1 LLSSSSARHS
11 RRLRRPG
18 FGWPG
23 LVGLAVACLLTCA
36 CQATVRIG
44 INANASGGGVV
55 SASVSLDKEAA
66 QAVPDLGQQLRT
78 SDLLK
83 AGWKV
88 VGPTP
93 VAGGGTNV
101 TATKP
106 FANNAELAQVVNDL
120 SGPTGPFHDFHLGQ
134 QRSFFSTTT
143 SFSGRV
149 DLTCGLRCFGDQQLQ
164 QQLGT
169 DLGIDPTKLQQQAGV
184 ILNRVFKFEV
194 AVRLPGSLQSSNA
207 PTQAGNGAV
216 WQPKL
221 GDTATLTANA
231 RAVDTLRIV
240 LIAVAALLVI
250 VGAVGLQIRRR
261 GRRSRRR

>member
-1 LLSSSSARHS
+1 
-11 RRLRRPG
+11 
-18 FGWPG
+18 
-23 LVGLAVACLLTCA
+23 
-36 CQATVRIG
+36 
-44 INANASGGGVV
+44 V

-66 QAVPDLGQQLRT
+66 QAVPDLAQQLRT

-88 VGPTP
+88 VGPSP
-93 VAGGGTNV
+93 VTGGGVNV

-106 FANNAELAQVVNDL
+106 FANNAELAQIVNDL
-120 SGPTGPFHDFHLGQ
+120 SGPTGPFHDFHLRQ

-149 DLTCGLRCFGDQQLQ
+149 DLTCGLRCFGDPQLQ
-164 QQLGT
+164 QQLGA

-184 ILNRVFKFEV
+184 ILNRVFKFQV

-207 PTQAGNGAV
+207 PAQAGNGAV

-221 GDTATLTANA
+221 GDTATVSANA
-231 RAVDTLRIV
+231 RAVNTLRIV
-240 LIAVAALLVI
+240 LLA
-250 VGAVGLQIRRR
+250 VGAVIVIIAAVGFQLRRR
-261 GRRSRRR
+261 GRRSRRRRRSSQH